1 MTFLWKG
8 AVINSMP
15 KIFRKFH
22 KGLALALSAAMCV
35 SLSSV
40 PAFAAETTE
49 AAASEDGR
57 TTTITTE
64 ITWASPEGEEPVVE
78 GAAVTTETTVLD
90 EEGRVIQESGSE
102 TGHETTATETVAS
115 GTTVEDKEPVTET
128 TEGETITTETPGEFE
143 TVDSSAASSSEA
155 VGPVFKDGG
164 NITVGLTPGSTAT
177 GTAEVDK
184 EALAGQ
190 LARPDEEDSEITDP
204 GTGESI
210 GHKTVTVEDVLD
222 EDGAVV
228 GFTATTTE
236 ETSVTVTLPEGVSSA
251 EPPEMPQPQ
260 EPFTDADGVTT
271 KVDVAPIYDG
281 DGNLTGYQTTTT
293 KTSTTG
299 AAVSETVLPDRPAEG
314 EATDPETGETTAV
327 TVAELRDASGALTGY
342 EVTTTT
348 TDREGNVRT
357 VVETLRGTKDTSTLT
372 EVTDVTVTTVTFTE
386 TMGGAVTTTTRTTT
400 TETKRIAASDRTV
413 TAEMGD
419 VTAGGQDGIL
429 ETNGIKADVAEP
441 DVGKTDQKTDLHH
454 RADKDGAE
462 FDPEGYDFQ
471 WLGKYGLESAI
482 RVDAVKVDGDGTA
495 SPSDRWQ
502 AHQFVLVDKDGNE
515 HYVYCADFAVS
526 PQAGFRYDM
535 ENVEDAGYYDSEA
548 AAHIRAI
555 AQNGYWGTC
564 EGAGSLDA
572 VKQMLVDAYNSGEID
587 KDDYRGLATAWG
599 FDTYLTDGMALAATQ
614 AALWTFGNSG
624 DMMID
629 RDDPFTSYYQAV
641 GGRNWRELDS
651 REWALT
657 KALYDYLVS
666 QTEAPTHKNTLINE
680 NNFATNASLTV
691 GQRDEATG
699 KYEADLTFTLAVMPD
714 TESDD
719 LLVHVVVGGEIVE
732 TRRLAGDDAGTQYGV
747 VPRSGDGSY
756 TLSGLKLAEG
766 VNIDLRLTGTQNIG
780 EGVYLFT
787 SEVST
792 EPVGY
797 DGDGEPVFSSQTFV
811 GVESGR
817 QSVDLS
823 VSLNFTVNEAA
834 AEIVTDTASTTERKV
849 DTTETSR
856 TDTTT
861 TTGGWTETS
870 VTVTTIQKND
880 REWEVTWEK
889 GYTYPDPE
897 PETPEKPEEPE
908 TPDTPEVPGT
918 PPDEPSVE
926 DIPEE
931 DVPKT
936 DIPVEVPDLPVED
949 EPLVEIPD
957 EDVPAADTP
966 VADVPQTGDDSGLWY
981 VLLMAS
987 IAGLAVM
994 GWLEIRNKRK
1004 TTVDRV

>member
-1 MTFLWKG
+1 M
-8 AVINSMP
+8 
-15 KIFRKFH
+15 RKKFC
-22 KGLALALSAAMCV
+22 KKLSLLLAFAMGV

-64 ITWASPEGEEPVVE
+64 ITWDSPEGEEPVVE
-78 GAAVTTETTVLD
+78 GAATTTETTVLD

-314 EATDPETGETTAV
+314 EATDPETGETTTV
-327 TVAELRDASGALTGY
+327 KVAELRDADGALTGY

-535 ENVEDAGYYDSEA
+535 ENVEDAGYY
-548 AAHIRAI
+548 
-555 AQNGYWGTC
+555 C
-564 EGAGSLDA
+564 CCP
-572 VKQMLVDAYNSGEID
+572 
-587 KDDYRGLATAWG
+587 
-599 FDTYLTDGMALAATQ
+599 FFLT
-614 AALWTFGNSG
+614 
-624 DMMID
+624 
-629 RDDPFTSYYQAV
+629 
-641 GGRNWRELDS
+641 
-651 REWALT
+651 
-657 KALYDYLVS
+657 
-666 QTEAPTHKNTLINE
+666 
-680 NNFATNASLTV
+680 
-691 GQRDEATG
+691 
-699 KYEADLTFTLAVMPD
+699 
-714 TESDD
+714 
-719 LLVHVVVGGEIVE
+719 
-732 TRRLAGDDAGTQYGV
+732 
-747 VPRSGDGSY
+747 
-756 TLSGLKLAEG
+756 
-766 VNIDLRLTGTQNIG
+766 
-780 EGVYLFT
+780 
-787 SEVST
+787 
-792 EPVGY
+792 
-797 DGDGEPVFSSQTFV
+797 
-811 GVESGR
+811 
-817 QSVDLS
+817 
-823 VSLNFTVNEAA
+823 
-834 AEIVTDTASTTERKV
+834 
-849 DTTETSR
+849 
-856 TDTTT
+856 
-861 TTGGWTETS
+861 
-870 VTVTTIQKND
+870 
-880 REWEVTWEK
+880 
-889 GYTYPDPE
+889 
-897 PETPEKPEEPE
+897 
-908 TPDTPEVPGT
+908 
-918 PPDEPSVE
+918 
-926 DIPEE
+926 
-931 DVPKT
+931 
-936 DIPVEVPDLPVED
+936 
-949 EPLVEIPD
+949 
-957 EDVPAADTP
+957 
-966 VADVPQTGDDSGLWY
+966 
-981 VLLMAS
+981 
-987 IAGLAVM
+987 
-994 GWLEIRNKRK
+994 
-1004 TTVDRV
+1004 

>member
-1 MTFLWKG
+1 
-8 AVINSMP
+8 MP

-22 KGLALALSAAMCV
+22 KGLALVLAAAMSV

-49 AAASEDGR
+49 TVTSEDGR

-78 GAAVTTETTVLD
+78 GAATTTETTVLD

-102 TGHETTATETVAS
+102 TGHETATAETVTGEAV
-115 GTTVEDKEPVTET
+115 TEDKEPMTET
-128 TEGETITTETPGEFE
+128 AEGETITTEVPGQFE
-143 TVDSSAASSSEA
+143 TVDSTAASSSEA
-155 VGPVFKDGG
+155 IDPVFKDGDSS
-164 NITVGLTPGSTAT
+164 ITVGLTPGSTAT

-204 GTGESI
+204 DTGESV

-236 ETSVTVTLPEGVSSA
+236 ETSVTITLPEGVSGA

-260 EPFTDADGVTT
+260 EPFTDTDGVTT

-327 TVAELRDASGALTGY
+327 TVAELRDADGALTGY

-357 VVETLRGTKDTSTLT
+357 AVETLRGTKDTSTLT

-386 TMGGAVTTTTRTTT
+386 VVGGTLTTTTRTTT
-400 TETKRIAASDRTV
+400 TQTKRIAASGRTV

-419 VTAGGQDGIL
+419 VTAGENDGVL
-429 ETNGIKADVAEP
+429 ETTGVKADVAEP

-454 RADKDGAE
+454 RADKEVVE
-462 FDPEGYDFQ
+462 FDPDGYDFQ

-495 SPSDRWQ
+495 TPSDRWQ

-555 AQNGYWGTC
+555 AQNGYWGTS
-564 EGAGSLDA
+564 EGGGSLDA
-572 VKQMLVDAYNSGEID
+572 VKRMLMDAYNNGEID
-587 KDDYRGLATAWG
+587 RDNYGGLTTAWG

-680 NNFATNASLTV
+680 NNFAANASLTV

-756 TLSGLKLAEG
+756 TLSGLKLADG

-797 DGDGEPVFSSQTFV
+797 DEDGEPVFSSQTFV
-811 GVESGR
+811 GIESGR

>member
-1 MTFLWKG
+1 MTLLWKG

-22 KGLALALSAAMCV
+22 KGLALVLAATMCV

-49 AAASEDGR
+49 AAISEDGR

-64 ITWASPEGEEPVVE
+64 ITWASPEGEKPVVE
-78 GAAVTTETTVLD
+78 GAATTTETTVLD
-90 EEGRVIQESGSE
+90 DEGRVIQESGSE
-102 TGHETTATETVAS
+102 TGHETTTTETVTGGA
-115 GTTVEDKEPVTET
+115 TVEDKEPVTET
-128 TEGETITTETPGEFE
+128 AEGETITTENPGGFE
-143 TVDSSAASSSEA
+143 TVNSSAASSSEA
-155 VGPVFKDGG
+155 VDPIFKDGDSSV
-164 NITVGLTPGSTAT
+164 TVELTPGSTAA

-184 EALAGQ
+184 AALAGQ
-190 LARPDEEDSEITDP
+190 LARPDAEDCEITDP
-204 GTGESI
+204 DTGESI
-210 GHKTVTVEDVLD
+210 GYKTVTVEDVLD
-222 EDGAVV
+222 EDGTVV

-236 ETSVTVTLPEGVSSA
+236 ETSVTTALPEGVSSA

-271 KVDVAPIYDG
+271 KVDVVPVYDG

-299 AAVSETVLPDRPAEG
+299 AAVSKTVLPDRPAEG
-314 EATDPETGETTAV
+314 ETSDLETGETTTV
-327 TVAELRDASGALTGY
+327 KVAELRDVNGALTGY

-357 VVETLRGTKDTSTLT
+357 AVETLRGTKDTSTLT

-386 TMGGAVTTTTRTTT
+386 TTGGTVTTTTRTTT
-400 TETKRIAASDRTV
+400 TETKRIAANDRTV

-419 VTAGGQDGIL
+419 VTAGGQDGVL
-429 ETNGIKADVAEP
+429 ETTGVKADVAEP
-441 DVGKTDQKTDLHH
+441 DVGRTDQKTDLHH
-454 RADKDGAE
+454 RADKDGVG

-555 AQNGYWGTC
+555 AQNGYWGIS

-572 VKQMLVDAYNSGEID
+572 VKRMLVDAYNNGEID
-587 KDDYRGLATAWG
+587 KDDYKGLATAWG

-624 DMMID
+624 DLMID
-629 RDDPFTSYYQAV
+629 KEDPFTSYYQAV

-666 QTEAPTHKNTLINE
+666 QTEAPTHQNTLINE
-680 NNFATNASLTV
+680 NNFATDASLTV
-691 GQRDEATG
+691 GRRDEDTG

-732 TRRLAGDDAGTQYGV
+732 TRRLAGDDSGTRYGV
-747 VPRSGDGSY
+747 IPRSGDGSY
-756 TLSGLKLAEG
+756 TLSGLKLADG

-797 DGDGEPVFSSQTFV
+797 DNGEPVFSSQTFV
-811 GVESGR
+811 GIESGR

-823 VSLNFTVNEAA
+823 VSLNFTVNEASA
-834 AEIVTDTASTTERKV
+834 DIVADTASTTGRKV

-856 TDTTT
+856 TDTTA
-861 TTGGWTETS
+861 TTGGWTETA
-870 VTVTTIQKND
+870 VTVATVQQND
-880 REWEVTWEK
+880 QEWEVTWEK
-889 GYTYPDPE
+889 DYTYPDPE
-897 PETPEKPEEPE
+897 SDTPKEPEKPEPPEQPETPEAPE
-908 TPDTPEVPGT
+908 TSPVE
-918 PPDEPSVE
+918 PPVE

-931 DVPKT
+931 DVPQT
-936 DIPVEVPDLPVED
+936 DIPVEDK
-949 EPLVEIPD
+949 PLVVIPD
-957 EDVPAADTP
+957 EEVPVTDIP

-981 VLLMAS
+981 ALLMVS
-987 IAGLAVM
+987 LAGLTVM
-994 GWLEIRNKRK
+994 GCLELWDRRK
-1004 TTVDRV
+1004 TTAD

>member
-1 MTFLWKG
+1 
-8 AVINSMP
+8 MP

-22 KGLALALSAAMCV
+22 KGLALVLAAAMSV

-40 PAFAAETTE
+40 PALAAETTE
-49 AAASEDGR
+49 TATSEDGR

-64 ITWASPEGEEPVVE
+64 ITWDSPEGEEPVVE
-78 GAAVTTETTVLD
+78 GAATTTETTVLD

-102 TGHETTATETVAS
+102 TGHETTTAETVTGEAVT
-115 GTTVEDKEPVTET
+115 GEAVTEDKEPVTET
-128 TEGETITTETPGEFE
+128 AEGETITTEVPGQFE
-143 TVDSSAASSSEA
+143 TVDSTAASSSEA
-155 VGPVFKDGG
+155 IDPVFKDGDSS
-164 NITVGLTPGSTAT
+164 ITVGLTPGSTAT

-184 EALAGQ
+184 EVLAGQ

-204 GTGESI
+204 DTGESV
-210 GHKTVTVEDVLD
+210 GHKTVTVEDVLE

-236 ETSVTVTLPEGVSSA
+236 ETSVTTILPEGVSGA

-260 EPFTDADGVTT
+260 EPFTDTDGVTT

-293 KTSTTG
+293 KTSITG

-314 EATDPETGETTAV
+314 ETTDPETGETTAV

-357 VVETLRGTKDTSTLT
+357 AVETLRGTKDTSTLT

-386 TMGGAVTTTTRTTT
+386 TTGGTVTTTTRTTT

-419 VTAGGQDGIL
+419 VTAGENDGVL
-429 ETNGIKADVAEP
+429 ETTGVKADVAEP

-454 RADKDGAE
+454 RADKEAVE
-462 FDPEGYDFQ
+462 FDPDGYDFQ

-482 RVDAVKVDGDGTA
+482 RVDAVKVNEDGTT

-555 AQNGYWGTC
+555 AQNGYWGTS

-572 VKQMLVDAYNSGEID
+572 VKRMLVDAYNNGEID
-587 KDDYRGLATAWG
+587 RNNYGGLATAWG

-629 RDDPFTSYYQAV
+629 REDPFTSYYQAV

-680 NNFATNASLTV
+680 NNFAANVSLTV

-756 TLSGLKLAEG
+756 TLSGLKLADG

-797 DGDGEPVFSSQTFV
+797 DEDGEPVFSSQTFV
-811 GVESGR
+811 GIESGR

-856 TDTTT
+856 TDTATT
-861 TTGGWTETS
+861 TKGWTETA

-908 TPDTPEVPGT
+908 TPDIPNVPGT
-918 PPDEPSVE
+918 PPDEPPVE
-926 DIPEE
+926 DIPVE
-931 DVPKT
+931 DVPRT
-936 DIPVEVPDLPVED
+936 DIPVEVPDVPVED

-957 EDVPAADTP
+957 EDVP

-987 IAGLAVM
+987 LAGLAVM
-994 GWLEIRNKRK
+994 GWLEIRDKRK
-1004 TTVDRV
+1004 TTVD

>member
-22 KGLALALSAAMCV
+22 KGLALVLAAAMSV

-40 PAFAAETTE
+40 PALAAETTE
-49 AAASEDGR
+49 TATSEDGR

-64 ITWASPEGEEPVVE
+64 ITWDSPEGEEPVVE
-78 GAAVTTETTVLD
+78 GAATTTETTVLD

-102 TGHETTATETVAS
+102 TGHETTTAETVTGEAV
-115 GTTVEDKEPVTET
+115 TEDKEPVTET
-128 TEGETITTETPGEFE
+128 AEGETITTEVPGQFE
-143 TVDSSAASSSEA
+143 TVDSTAASSSEA
-155 VGPVFKDGG
+155 IDPVFKDGDSS
-164 NITVGLTPGSTAT
+164 ITVGLTPGSTAT

-184 EALAGQ
+184 EVLAGQ

-204 GTGESI
+204 DTGESV
-210 GHKTVTVEDVLD
+210 GHKTVTVEDVLE

-236 ETSVTVTLPEGVSSA
+236 ETSVTTILPEGVSGA

-260 EPFTDADGVTT
+260 EPFTDTDGVTT

-293 KTSTTG
+293 KTSITG

-314 EATDPETGETTAV
+314 ETTDPETGETTAV

-357 VVETLRGTKDTSTLT
+357 AVETLRGTKDTSTLT

-386 TMGGAVTTTTRTTT
+386 TTGGTVTTTTRTTT

-419 VTAGGQDGIL
+419 VTAGENDGVL
-429 ETNGIKADVAEP
+429 ETTGVKADVAEP

-454 RADKDGAE
+454 RADKEAVE
-462 FDPEGYDFQ
+462 FDPDGYDFQ

-482 RVDAVKVDGDGTA
+482 RVDAVKVNEDGTT

-555 AQNGYWGTC
+555 AQNGYWGTS

-572 VKQMLVDAYNSGEID
+572 VKRMLVDAYNNGEID
-587 KDDYRGLATAWG
+587 RNNYGGLATAWG

-629 RDDPFTSYYQAV
+629 REDPFTSYYQAV

-680 NNFATNASLTV
+680 NNFAANVSLTV

-756 TLSGLKLAEG
+756 TLSGLKLADG

-797 DGDGEPVFSSQTFV
+797 DEDGEPVFSSQTFV
-811 GVESGR
+811 GIESGR

-856 TDTTT
+856 TDTATT
-861 TTGGWTETS
+861 TKGWTETA

-908 TPDTPEVPGT
+908 TPDIPNVPGT
-918 PPDEPSVE
+918 PPDEPPVE
-926 DIPEE
+926 DIPVE
-931 DVPKT
+931 DVPRT
-936 DIPVEVPDLPVED
+936 DIPVEVPDVPVED

-957 EDVPAADTP
+957 EDVP

-987 IAGLAVM
+987 LAGLAVM
-994 GWLEIRNKRK
+994 GWLEIRDKRK
-1004 TTVDRV
+1004 TTVD

>member
-1 MTFLWKG
+1 MTLLWKG

-22 KGLALALSAAMCV
+22 KGLALVLAATMCV

-49 AAASEDGR
+49 AATSEDGR
-57 TTTITTE
+57 TTTITSE

-78 GAAVTTETTVLD
+78 GAAVKTETTVLD
-90 EEGRVIQESGSE
+90 DEGRVIQESGSE
-102 TGHETTATETVAS
+102 TGHETTTTETVT
-115 GTTVEDKEPVTET
+115 GGVTVEDKEPVTET
-128 TEGETITTETPGEFE
+128 AEGETTTTEAPGEFE
-143 TVDSSAASSSEA
+143 TVDSSAASSREA
-155 VGPVFKDGG
+155 VDPVFKDGG
-164 NITVGLTPGSTAT
+164 NITVELTPGSTAT

-236 ETSVTVTLPEGVSSA
+236 ETSVTTALPEGVSSA

-271 KVDVAPIYDG
+271 KVDVLPVYDG

-314 EATDPETGETTAV
+314 ETTDLETGETTTV
-327 TVAELRDASGALTGY
+327 KVAELRDVNGVLTGY

-357 VVETLRGTKDTSTLT
+357 AVETLRGTKDTSTLT

-386 TMGGAVTTTTRTTT
+386 TTGGTVTTTTRTTT
-400 TETKRIAASDRTV
+400 TETKRIAANDRTV
-413 TAEMGD
+413 TAEMGE
-419 VTAGGQDGIL
+419 VTAGENAGVL
-429 ETNGIKADVAEP
+429 ETTGIKADAAEP

-454 RADKDGAE
+454 RVDKDGVE

-482 RVDAVKVDGDGTA
+482 RVDAVKVDGDGEV

-555 AQNGYWGTC
+555 AQNGYWGTS

-572 VKQMLVDAYNSGEID
+572 VKRMLVDAYNNGEID
-587 KDDYRGLATAWG
+587 KDDYKGLATAWG

-624 DMMID
+624 DLMID
-629 RDDPFTSYYQAV
+629 KEDPFTSYYQAV

-666 QTEAPTHKNTLINE
+666 QTEAPTHQNTLINE
-680 NNFATNASLTV
+680 NNFATDASLTV
-691 GQRDEATG
+691 GQRDGDTG

-714 TESDD
+714 AGSDD
-719 LLVHVVVGGEIVE
+719 LLVHVVVGGEVVE
-732 TRRLAGDDAGTQYGV
+732 TRRLAGDDSGTQYGV
-747 VPRSGDGSY
+747 IPRSGDGSY

-797 DGDGEPVFSSQTFV
+797 DNGEPVFSSQTFV
-811 GVESGR
+811 GIESGR

-834 AEIVTDTASTTERKV
+834 AEVVTDTTSTTERKV
-849 DTTETSR
+849 DATETSR

-861 TTGGWTETS
+861 ATGGWTETA
-870 VTVTTIQKND
+870 VTVTTVQKND
-880 REWEVTWEK
+880 QEWEVTWEK
-889 GYTYPDPE
+889 DYTYPD
-897 PETPEKPEEPE
+897 PEEPE
-908 TPDTPEVPGT
+908 TPDTPEQPEEPETPETPEDPEVPDT
-918 PPDEPSVE
+918 PPAEPPVE

-931 DVPKT
+931 DVPQT
-936 DIPVEVPDLPVED
+936 DIPVED
-949 EPLVEIPD
+949 EPLVVIPD
-957 EDVPAADTP
+957 EEVP

-981 VLLMAS
+981 LLLMVS
-987 IAGLAVM
+987 LAGLAVM
-994 GWLEIRNKRK
+994 GWLEIKDRKK
-1004 TTVDRV
+1004 TTVD

>member
-1 MTFLWKG
+1 
-8 AVINSMP
+8 MP

-22 KGLALALSAAMCV
+22 KGLALALAAAMCM

-64 ITWASPEGEEPVVE
+64 ITWASPEGDEPVVE

-102 TGHETTATETVAS
+102 TGHETTTSGTVTGETV
-115 GTTVEDKEPVTET
+115 TEEKEPVTET
-128 TEGETITTETPGEFE
+128 AEGETITTVAPGEFE
-143 TVDSSAASSSEA
+143 TVDSTAASSSEA
-155 VGPVFKDGG
+155 IDPIFKDGSSV
-164 NITVGLTPGSTAT
+164 TVGLTPGSTAT
-177 GTAEVDK
+177 GTEEVDK

-204 GTGESI
+204 DTGESV

-236 ETSVTVTLPEGVSSA
+236 ETSVTTTLPEGVSSA

-260 EPFTDADGVTT
+260 EPFTDTDGVTT
-271 KVDVAPIYDG
+271 KVDVTPVYD
-281 DGNLTGYQTTTT
+281 DAGNLTGYQTTTT

-314 EATDPETGETTAV
+314 EATDPETGEATAV
-327 TVAELRDASGALTGY
+327 TVVELRDASGALTGY

-348 TDREGNVRT
+348 TDKEGNVRT
-357 VVETLRGTKDTSTLT
+357 DVETLRGTKDTSTLT

-386 TMGGAVTTTTRTTT
+386 FTGGTVTTTTRTTT
-400 TETKRIAASDRTV
+400 TETKRIAASGRTV
-413 TAEMGD
+413 TAEMGE
-419 VTAGGQDGIL
+419 VTAGEDDGVL
-429 ETNGIKADVAEP
+429 ETTGVKADVAEP
-441 DVGKTDQKTDLHH
+441 DVGKTDQKTDIHH
-454 RADKDGAE
+454 RADKEVVE

-555 AQNGYWGTC
+555 AQNGYWGTS

-572 VKQMLVDAYNSGEID
+572 VKRMLVDAYNNGEID
-587 KDDYRGLATAWG
+587 RNNYGGLATAWG

-629 RDDPFTSYYQAV
+629 REDPFTSYYQAV
-641 GGRNWRELDS
+641 GGKNWRELDS

-680 NNFATNASLTV
+680 NNFAADASLTV

-732 TRRLAGDDAGTQYGV
+732 TRRLAGDDSGTQYGV
-747 VPRSGDGSY
+747 IPRSGDGSY
-756 TLSGLKLAEG
+756 TLSGLKLADG

-797 DGDGEPVFSSQTFV
+797 DNGEPVFSSQTFV
-811 GVESGR
+811 GIESGR

-834 AEIVTDTASTTERKV
+834 AGIVTDEASATERKV
-849 DTTETSR
+849 DSTKTSR

-861 TTGGWTETS
+861 TTGGWTETA
-870 VTVTTIQKND
+870 VTVTTIQQND

-889 GYTYPDPE
+889 EYTYPDPE
-897 PETPEKPEEPE
+897 PETPKKPEEPE
-908 TPDTPEVPGT
+908 TPDTPDVPDT
-918 PPDEPSVE
+918 PPDEPPAE

-931 DVPKT
+931 DTPKT
-936 DIPVEVPDLPVED
+936 DIPVEVPDVPVED

-957 EDVPAADTP
+957 EDVPAADIP

-987 IAGLAVM
+987 LAGLAVM
-994 GWLEIRNKRK
+994 GWLEIRDRRK
-1004 TTVDRV
+1004 TTVD

>member
-1 MTFLWKG
+1 
-8 AVINSMP
+8 
-15 KIFRKFH
+15 
-22 KGLALALSAAMCV
+22 
-35 SLSSV
+35 
-40 PAFAAETTE
+40 
-49 AAASEDGR
+49 
-57 TTTITTE
+57 
-64 ITWASPEGEEPVVE
+64 
-78 GAAVTTETTVLD
+78 
-90 EEGRVIQESGSE
+90 
-102 TGHETTATETVAS
+102 
-115 GTTVEDKEPVTET
+115 
-128 TEGETITTETPGEFE
+128 
-143 TVDSSAASSSEA
+143 
-155 VGPVFKDGG
+155 
-164 NITVGLTPGSTAT
+164 
-177 GTAEVDK
+177 
-184 EALAGQ
+184 
-190 LARPDEEDSEITDP
+190 
-204 GTGESI
+204 
-210 GHKTVTVEDVLD
+210 
-222 EDGAVV
+222 
-228 GFTATTTE
+228 
-236 ETSVTVTLPEGVSSA
+236 
-251 EPPEMPQPQ
+251 MPQPQ
-260 EPFTDADGVTT
+260 EPFTDTDGVTT

-327 TVAELRDASGALTGY
+327 TVAELRDADGALTGY

-357 VVETLRGTKDTSTLT
+357 AVETLRGTKDTSTLT

-386 TMGGAVTTTTRTTT
+386 VVGGTLTTTTRTTT
-400 TETKRIAASDRTV
+400 TQTKRIAASGRTV

-419 VTAGGQDGIL
+419 VTAGENDGVL
-429 ETNGIKADVAEP
+429 ETTGVKADVAEP

-454 RADKDGAE
+454 RADKEVVE
-462 FDPEGYDFQ
+462 FDPDGYDFQ

-495 SPSDRWQ
+495 TPSDRWQ

-555 AQNGYWGTC
+555 AQNGYWGTS

-572 VKQMLVDAYNSGEID
+572 VKRMLMDAYNNGEID
-587 KDDYRGLATAWG
+587 RDNYGGLTTAWG

-756 TLSGLKLAEG
+756 TLSGLKLADG

-797 DGDGEPVFSSQTFV
+797 DEDGEPVFSSQTFV
-811 GVESGR
+811 GIESGR

>member
-1 MTFLWKG
+1 M
-8 AVINSMP
+8 S
-15 KIFRKFH
+15 
-22 KGLALALSAAMCV
+22 V

-49 AAASEDGR
+49 TVTSEDGR

-78 GAAVTTETTVLD
+78 GAATTTETTVLD

-102 TGHETTATETVAS
+102 TGHETATAETVTGEAV
-115 GTTVEDKEPVTET
+115 TEDKEPMTET
-128 TEGETITTETPGEFE
+128 AEGETITTEVPGQFE
-143 TVDSSAASSSEA
+143 TVDSTAASSSEA
-155 VGPVFKDGG
+155 IDPVFKDGDSS
-164 NITVGLTPGSTAT
+164 ITVGLTPGSTAT

-204 GTGESI
+204 DTGESV

-236 ETSVTVTLPEGVSSA
+236 ETSVTITLPEGVSGA

-260 EPFTDADGVTT
+260 EPFTDTDGVTT

-327 TVAELRDASGALTGY
+327 TVAELRDADGALTGY

-357 VVETLRGTKDTSTLT
+357 AVETLRGTKDTSTLT

-386 TMGGAVTTTTRTTT
+386 TTGGTVTTTTRTTT
-400 TETKRIAASDRTV
+400 TQTKRIAASGRTV

-419 VTAGGQDGIL
+419 VTAGENDGVL
-429 ETNGIKADVAEP
+429 ETTGVKADVAEP

-454 RADKDGAE
+454 RADKEVVE
-462 FDPEGYDFQ
+462 FDPDGYDFQ

-482 RVDAVKVDGDGTA
+482 RVDAVKVEGDGTT

-555 AQNGYWGTC
+555 AQNGYWGTS

-572 VKQMLVDAYNSGEID
+572 VKRMLVDAYNNGEID
-587 KDDYRGLATAWG
+587 RDNYGGLATAWG

-641 GGRNWRELDS
+641 GGKNWRELDD

-666 QTEAPTHKNTLINE
+666 QTEVPTHQNTLINE
-680 NNFATNASLTV
+680 NNFATDASLTV
-691 GQRDEATG
+691 GQWDGDTG

-714 TESDD
+714 AESDD
-719 LLVHVVVGGEIVE
+719 LLVHVVVGGEVVE
-732 TRRLAGDDAGTQYGV
+732 TRRLAGDDSGTQYGV
-747 VPRSGDGSY
+747 IPRSGDGSY

-834 AEIVTDTASTTERKV
+834 AEVVTDTASTAERKV
-849 DTTETSR
+849 DTVETSR

-861 TTGGWTETS
+861 TTGGWTETA
-870 VTVTTIQKND
+870 VTVTTVQKND

-889 GYTYPDPE
+889 DYTYPDPE
-897 PETPEKPEEPE
+897 PDTPEQPEEPE
-908 TPDTPEVPGT
+908 TPETLEDPEVPDT
-918 PPDEPSVE
+918 PPAEPPVE

-931 DVPKT
+931 DVPQT
-936 DIPVEVPDLPVED
+936 DIPVED

-957 EDVPAADTP
+957 EEVPAADIP

-987 IAGLAVM
+987 FAGLAVM
-994 GWLEIRNKRK
+994 GCLEIRDRKK
-1004 TTVDRV
+1004 TTVD

>member
-1 MTFLWKG
+1 
-8 AVINSMP
+8 MP

-49 AAASEDGR
+49 AVTSEDGR

-102 TGHETTATETVAS
+102 TGHETTATKTVAS

-155 VGPVFKDGG
+155 VDPVFKDGG

-271 KVDVAPIYDG
+271 KVDVAPVYDG

-299 AAVSETVLPDRPAEG
+299 TAVSGTVLPDKPAEG
-314 EATDPETGETTAV
+314 ETTDPETGETTAV
-327 TVAELRDASGALTGY
+327 TVAELRDADGALTGY

-348 TDREGNVRT
+348 TDRDGNVRT
-357 VVETLRGTKDTSTLT
+357 AVETLRGTKDTSTLT

-462 FDPEGYDFQ
+462 FDLEGYDFQ

-555 AQNGYWGTC
+555 AQNGYWGTS

-572 VKQMLVDAYNSGEID
+572 VKRMLVDAYNNGEID
-587 KDDYRGLATAWG
+587 RNNYGGLATAWG

-641 GGRNWRELDS
+641 GGKNWRELDD

-680 NNFATNASLTV
+680 NNFAANASLTV
-691 GQRDEATG
+691 SQRDEATG

-732 TRRLAGDDAGTQYGV
+732 TRRLAGDDTGTQYGV

-756 TLSGLKLAEG
+756 TLSRLKLADG

-797 DGDGEPVFSSQTFV
+797 DEDGEPVFSSQTFV
-811 GVESGR
+811 GIESGR

-834 AEIVTDTASTTERKV
+834 AEIVTDTASTTGQKV

-861 TTGGWTETS
+861 TTGGWTETA
-870 VTVTTIQKND
+870 VTVTTIQQND

-889 GYTYPDPE
+889 DYTYPDPE

-908 TPDTPEVPGT
+908 APDIPDVPGT
-918 PPDEPSVE
+918 PPVEPPVE
-926 DIPEE
+926 DIPVE

-936 DIPVEVPDLPVED
+936 DIPVED

-957 EDVPAADTP
+957 EEVPVADIP

-981 VLLMAS
+981 LLLMAS
-987 IAGLAVM
+987 LAGLAVM
-994 GWLEIRNKRK
+994 GWLEIRDRKK
-1004 TTVDRV
+1004 TTAD

>member
-1 MTFLWKG
+1 M
-8 AVINSMP
+8 
-15 KIFRKFH
+15 RKKFC
-22 KGLALALSAAMCV
+22 KKLSLLLAFAMGV

-64 ITWASPEGEEPVVE
+64 ITWASPEGKEPVVE

-128 TEGETITTETPGEFE
+128 TEGETITTEPPGEFE

-314 EATDPETGETTAV
+314 EATDPETGETTTV
-327 TVAELRDASGALTGY
+327 KVAELRDADGALTGY

-555 AQNGYWGTC
+555 ARNGYWGTS

-572 VKQMLVDAYNSGEID
+572 VKRMLVDAYNSGEID

-629 RDDPFTSYYQAV
+629 REDPFTSYYQAV
-641 GGRNWRELDS
+641 GGKNWRELDD

-657 KALYDYLVS
+657 KALYDYLIS
-666 QTEAPTHKNTLINE
+666 QTVIYH
-680 NNFATNASLTV
+680 
-691 GQRDEATG
+691 
-699 KYEADLTFTLAVMPD
+699 
-714 TESDD
+714 
-719 LLVHVVVGGEIVE
+719 
-732 TRRLAGDDAGTQYGV
+732 
-747 VPRSGDGSY
+747 
-756 TLSGLKLAEG
+756 
-766 VNIDLRLTGTQNIG
+766 
-780 EGVYLFT
+780 
-787 SEVST
+787 
-792 EPVGY
+792 
-797 DGDGEPVFSSQTFV
+797 
-811 GVESGR
+811 
-817 QSVDLS
+817 
-823 VSLNFTVNEAA
+823 
-834 AEIVTDTASTTERKV
+834 
-849 DTTETSR
+849 
-856 TDTTT
+856 
-861 TTGGWTETS
+861 
-870 VTVTTIQKND
+870 
-880 REWEVTWEK
+880 
-889 GYTYPDPE
+889 
-897 PETPEKPEEPE
+897 
-908 TPDTPEVPGT
+908 
-918 PPDEPSVE
+918 
-926 DIPEE
+926 
-931 DVPKT
+931 
-936 DIPVEVPDLPVED
+936 
-949 EPLVEIPD
+949 
-957 EDVPAADTP
+957 
-966 VADVPQTGDDSGLWY
+966 
-981 VLLMAS
+981 
-987 IAGLAVM
+987 
-994 GWLEIRNKRK
+994 
-1004 TTVDRV
+1004 

>member
-1 MTFLWKG
+1 M
-8 AVINSMP
+8 
-15 KIFRKFH
+15 RKKFC
-22 KGLALALSAAMCV
+22 KKLSLLLAFAMGV

-64 ITWASPEGEEPVVE
+64 ITWASPEGKEPVVE

-115 GTTVEDKEPVTET
+115 GTTVKDKEPVTET

-314 EATDPETGETTAV
+314 EATDPETGETTTV
-327 TVAELRDASGALTGY
+327 KVAELRDADGALTGY

-386 TMGGAVTTTTRTTT
+386 ATGGTVTTTTRTTT
-400 TETKRIAASDRTV
+400 TETKRIAANDRTV

-555 AQNGYWGTC
+555 ARNGYWGTS

-572 VKQMLVDAYNSGEID
+572 VKRMLVDAYNSGEID

-629 RDDPFTSYYQAV
+629 KEDLFTIYYQAV

-657 KALYDYLVS
+657 KALYDYLIS
-666 QTEAPTHKNTLINE
+666 QTEAPTHQNTLINE
-680 NNFATNASLTV
+680 NNFATDASLTV
-691 GQRDEATG
+691 GQRDGDTG

-714 TESDD
+714 AESDD
-719 LLVHVVVGGEIVE
+719 LLVHVVVGGEVVE
-732 TRRLAGDDAGTQYGV
+732 TRRLAGDDSGTQYGV
-747 VPRSGDGSY
+747 IPRSGDGSY

-834 AEIVTDTASTTERKV
+834 AGVVTNTASTAERKV
-849 DTTETSR
+849 DTVETSR

-861 TTGGWTETS
+861 TTGGWTETD
-870 VTVTTIQKND
+870 VTVTTVQKND

-889 GYTYPDPE
+889 DYTYPDPE
-897 PETPEKPEEPE
+897 PDTPEQPEEPE
-908 TPDTPEVPGT
+908 TPETPEDPEVPDI
-918 PPDEPSVE
+918 PPAEPPVE

-931 DVPKT
+931 DVPQT
-936 DIPVEVPDLPVED
+936 DIPVED

-957 EDVPAADTP
+957 EEVPAADIP
-966 VADVPQTGDDSGLWY
+966 VADVPQTGDNSGLWY

-987 IAGLAVM
+987 LAGLAVM
-994 GWLEIRNKRK
+994 GCLEIRDRKK
-1004 TTVDRV
+1004 TTVD

>member
-22 KGLALALSAAMCV
+22 KGLALVLAAAMSV

-49 AAASEDGR
+49 TVTSEDGR

-78 GAAVTTETTVLD
+78 GAAVMTETTVLD

-102 TGHETTATETVAS
+102 TGHETATAETVTGEAV
-115 GTTVEDKEPVTET
+115 TEDKEPVTET
-128 TEGETITTETPGEFE
+128 AEGETITTEVPGQFE
-143 TVDSSAASSSEA
+143 TVDSTAASSSEA
-155 VGPVFKDGG
+155 IDPVFKDGDSS
-164 NITVGLTPGSTAT
+164 ITVGLTPGSTVT

-236 ETSVTVTLPEGVSSA
+236 ETSVTTALPEGVSSA
-251 EPPEMPQPQ
+251 EPPEMPRPQ

-281 DGNLTGYQTTTT
+281 DGNLTGYQATTT

-327 TVAELRDASGALTGY
+327 TVAELRDASGTLTGY

-357 VVETLRGTKDTSTLT
+357 AVETLRGTKDTSTLT

-386 TMGGAVTTTTRTTT
+386 TTGGTVTTTTRTTT

-413 TAEMGD
+413 TAEMGE
-419 VTAGGQDGIL
+419 VTAGENDGVL
-429 ETNGIKADVAEP
+429 ETTGVKADVAEP

-454 RADKDGAE
+454 RADKDSIE

-482 RVDAVKVDGDGTA
+482 RVDAVKVNEDGTT

-555 AQNGYWGTC
+555 AQNGYWGTS

-572 VKQMLVDAYNSGEID
+572 VKRMLVDAYNNGEID
-587 KDDYRGLATAWG
+587 RDNYGGLATAWG

-614 AALWTFGNSG
+614 AALWTFGSSG

-680 NNFATNASLTV
+680 NNFAANASLTV

-732 TRRLAGDDAGTQYGV
+732 TRRLAGDDTGTQYGV

-756 TLSGLKLAEG
+756 TLSGLKLADG

-797 DGDGEPVFSSQTFV
+797 DEDGEPVFSSQTFV
-811 GVESGR
+811 GIESGR

-834 AEIVTDTASTTERKV
+834 AEIVTDNASTTERKA

-856 TDTTT
+856 TDTAT
-861 TTGGWTETS
+861 TTGGRTETA

-889 GYTYPDPE
+889 EYTYPDPE

-918 PPDEPSVE
+918 PPDEPPVE

-931 DVPKT
+931 DTPRT
-936 DIPVEVPDLPVED
+936 DIPVEVPDVPVED

-957 EDVPAADTP
+957 EDVPVADIP

-987 IAGLAVM
+987 LAGLAVM

-1004 TTVDRV
+1004 TTVD

>member
-1 MTFLWKG
+1 MRK
-8 AVINSMP
+8 
-15 KIFRKFH
+15 KICKPLSLL
-22 KGLALALSAAMCV
+22 LALAMCM
-35 SLSSV
+35 SLFSV
-40 PAFAAETTE
+40 PAFAAEATETTV
-49 AAASEDGR
+49 SEDGR

-64 ITWASPEGEEPVVE
+64 ITWTSPEGEEPVVE
-78 GAAVTTETTVLD
+78 GAAVTTETTVRD
-90 EEGRVIQESGSE
+90 DEGRVIQESGTE
-102 TGHETTATETVAS
+102 TGHETTTTEAVTGETV
-115 GTTVEDKEPVTET
+115 TEEKEPVTET
-128 TEGETITTETPGEFE
+128 AEGETTTTETTGEFE
-143 TVDSSAASSSEA
+143 KVDSSESSGTET
-155 VGPVFKDGG
+155 VDPVFKDGDSS
-164 NITVGLTPGSTAT
+164 ITVELTPGSTAT
-177 GTAEVDK
+177 GTATVDK

-190 LARPDEEDSEITDP
+190 LARPDAEDCEITDP
-204 GTGESI
+204 DTGESI

-222 EDGAVV
+222 EAGAVV

-236 ETSVTVTLPEGVSSA
+236 ETSVTTTLPDSVSST

-271 KVDVAPIYDG
+271 KVDVLPVYD
-281 DGNLTGYQTTTT
+281 DAGNLTGYQTTTT
-293 KTSTTG
+293 KTQTTH
-299 AAVSETVLPDRPAEG
+299 AAVSETVLPERPAEG
-314 EATDPETGETTAV
+314 ETTNEATGETT
-327 TVAELRDASGALTGY
+327 TVKVMELRDADGALTGY

-348 TDREGNVRT
+348 TDSEGNVRT
-357 VVETLRGTKDTSTLT
+357 AVETLCGKKDTSTLT
-372 EVTDVTVTTVTFTE
+372 ETTDVTVTTVTFTKV
-386 TMGGAVTTTTRTTT
+386 TGGTVTTTTRTTT

-413 TAEMGD
+413 TAGMGN
-419 VTAGGQDGIL
+419 VTAGKGDGIL
-429 ETNGIKADVAEP
+429 ETTGVKADVAEP
-441 DVGKTDQKTDLHH
+441 DVGKTDQKTDLYH
-454 RADKDGAE
+454 RADKDGVE
-462 FDPEGYDFQ
+462 FDPDGYDFQ

-482 RVDAVKVDGDGTA
+482 RVDAVKVNEDGTT
-495 SPSDRWQ
+495 SSSDRWQ

-555 AQNGYWGTC
+555 AQNGYWGTS

-572 VKQMLVDAYNSGEID
+572 VKQMLVDAYNNGEID
-587 KDDYRGLATAWG
+587 RDNYGGLATAWG

-624 DMMID
+624 NMMID
-629 RDDPFTSYYQAV
+629 REDPFTSYYQAV

-657 KALYDYLVS
+657 KALYDYLIA
-666 QTEAPTHKNTLINE
+666 QTEAPTDKNTLINE
-680 NNFATNASLTV
+680 NNFAANASLTV
-691 GQRDEATG
+691 GQRDEDSG

-714 TESDD
+714 MESDD
-719 LLVHVVVGGEIVE
+719 LLVHVVVNGEVVE
-732 TRRLAGDDAGTQYGV
+732 TRRLAGDDSGTQYGV
-747 VPRSGDGSY
+747 IPRSEDGSY
-756 TLSGLKLAEG
+756 TLSGLKLADG

-797 DGDGEPVFSSQTFV
+797 ENGEPVFSSQTFV
-811 GVESGR
+811 GMESGR

-834 AEIVTDTASTTERKV
+834 AEIVTENASVTERKV
-849 DTTETSR
+849 DTTETAR

-861 TTGGWTETS
+861 TTGGWTETA
-870 VTVTTIQKND
+870 VTVTTVQQND

-889 GYTYPDPE
+889 NYTYPD

-908 TPDTPEVPGT
+908 TPDTPDVPDT
-918 PPDEPSVE
+918 PPVE

-936 DIPVEVPDLPVED
+936 DIPVED

-957 EDVPAADTP
+957 EEVPATDIP
-966 VADVPQTGDDSGLWY
+966 VADVPQTGDDSGMWY
-981 VLLMAS
+981 ILLMAS
-987 IAGLAVM
+987 LAGLAVM
-994 GWLEIRNKRK
+994 GCLEIRDKRK
-1004 TTVDRV
+1004 TTVD

>member
-22 KGLALALSAAMCV
+22 KGLALVLAAAMSV

-40 PAFAAETTE
+40 PALAAETTE
-49 AAASEDGR
+49 TATSEDGR

-64 ITWASPEGEEPVVE
+64 ITWDSPEGEEPVVE
-78 GAAVTTETTVLD
+78 GAATTTETTVLD

-102 TGHETTATETVAS
+102 TGHETTTAETVTGEAVT
-115 GTTVEDKEPVTET
+115 GEAVTEDKEPVTET
-128 TEGETITTETPGEFE
+128 AEGETITTEVPGQFE
-143 TVDSSAASSSEA
+143 TVDSTAASSSEA
-155 VGPVFKDGG
+155 IDPVFKDGDSS
-164 NITVGLTPGSTAT
+164 ITVGLTPGSTAT

-184 EALAGQ
+184 EVLAGQ

-204 GTGESI
+204 DTGESV
-210 GHKTVTVEDVLD
+210 GHKTVTVEDVLE

-236 ETSVTVTLPEGVSSA
+236 ETSVTTILPEGVSGA

-260 EPFTDADGVTT
+260 EPFTDTDGVTT

-293 KTSTTG
+293 KTSITG

-314 EATDPETGETTAV
+314 ETTDPETGETTAV

-357 VVETLRGTKDTSTLT
+357 AVETLRGTKDTSTLT

-386 TMGGAVTTTTRTTT
+386 TTGGTVTTTTRTTT

-419 VTAGGQDGIL
+419 VTAGENDGVL
-429 ETNGIKADVAEP
+429 ETTGVKADVAEP

-454 RADKDGAE
+454 RADKEAVE
-462 FDPEGYDFQ
+462 FDPDGYDFQ

-482 RVDAVKVDGDGTA
+482 RVDAVKVNEDGTT

-555 AQNGYWGTC
+555 AQNGYWGTS

-572 VKQMLVDAYNSGEID
+572 VKRMLVDAYNNGEID
-587 KDDYRGLATAWG
+587 RNNYGGLATAWG

-629 RDDPFTSYYQAV
+629 REDPFTSYYQAV

-680 NNFATNASLTV
+680 NNFAANVSLTV

-756 TLSGLKLAEG
+756 TLSGLKLADG

-797 DGDGEPVFSSQTFV
+797 DEDGEPVFSSQTFV
-811 GVESGR
+811 GIESGR

-856 TDTTT
+856 TDTATT
-861 TTGGWTETS
+861 TKGWTETA

-908 TPDTPEVPGT
+908 TPDIPNVPGT
-918 PPDEPSVE
+918 PPDEPPVE
-926 DIPEE
+926 DIPVE
-931 DVPKT
+931 DVPRT
-936 DIPVEVPDLPVED
+936 DIPVEVPDVPVED

-957 EDVPAADTP
+957 EDVP

-987 IAGLAVM
+987 LAGLAVM
-994 GWLEIRNKRK
+994 GWLEIRDKRK
-1004 TTVDRV
+1004 TTVD

>member
-1 MTFLWKG
+1 
-8 AVINSMP
+8 MP

-22 KGLALALSAAMCV
+22 KGLALVLAAAMSV

-49 AAASEDGR
+49 TVTSEDGR

-78 GAAVTTETTVLD
+78 GAATTTETTVLD
-90 EEGRVIQESGSE
+90 EEGRVIQESGRE
-102 TGHETTATETVAS
+102 TGHETTTAETVTGEAV
-115 GTTVEDKEPVTET
+115 TEDKEPVTET
-128 TEGETITTETPGEFE
+128 VEGETITTEVPGQFE
-143 TVDSSAASSSEA
+143 TVDSTAASSSEA
-155 VGPVFKDGG
+155 IDPVFKDGDSS
-164 NITVGLTPGSTAT
+164 ITVGLTPGSTAT

-190 LARPDEEDSEITDP
+190 LARPDEEDSGITDP
-204 GTGESI
+204 DTGKSV

-228 GFTATTTE
+228 GFTATTTV
-236 ETSVTVTLPEGVSSA
+236 ETSVTTVLPEGVSSA

-260 EPFTDADGVTT
+260 EPFTDMDGVTT

-327 TVAELRDASGALTGY
+327 TVAELRDADGTLTGY
-342 EVTTTT
+342 EVTTT

-357 VVETLRGTKDTSTLT
+357 AVETLRGTKATSTLT

-386 TMGGAVTTTTRTTT
+386 TTGGTVTTTTRTTT

-419 VTAGGQDGIL
+419 VTAGENDGVL
-429 ETNGIKADVAEP
+429 ETTGVKADVAEP

-454 RADKDGAE
+454 RADKEAVE
-462 FDPEGYDFQ
+462 FDPDGYDFQ

-495 SPSDRWQ
+495 TPSDRWQ

-555 AQNGYWGTC
+555 AQNGYWGTS

-572 VKQMLVDAYNSGEID
+572 VKRMLVDAYNNGEID
-587 KDDYRGLATAWG
+587 RDNYCGLATAWG

-657 KALYDYLVS
+657 KALYNYLVS

-680 NNFATNASLTV
+680 NNFAANASLTV

-732 TRRLAGDDAGTQYGV
+732 TRRLAGDDTGTQYGV

-756 TLSGLKLAEG
+756 TLSGLKLADG

-797 DGDGEPVFSSQTFV
+797 DEDGEPVFSSQTFV
-811 GVESGR
+811 GIESGR

-861 TTGGWTETS
+861 TTGGRTETA

-889 GYTYPDPE
+889 EYTYPDPE

-918 PPDEPSVE
+918 PPDEPPVE

-936 DIPVEVPDLPVED
+936 DIPVEVPDVPVED

-957 EDVPAADTP
+957 EDVPAADIP

-987 IAGLAVM
+987 LAGLAVM

-1004 TTVDRV
+1004 TTVD

>member
-1 MTFLWKG
+1 M
-8 AVINSMP
+8 
-15 KIFRKFH
+15 RKKFC
-22 KGLALALSAAMCV
+22 KKLSLLLAFAMGV

-236 ETSVTVTLPEGVSSA
+236 ETSVTTALPEGVSGA
-251 EPPEMPQPQ
+251 EPPEMPQPR

-314 EATDPETGETTAV
+314 EATDPETGETTTV
-327 TVAELRDASGALTGY
+327 KVAELRDADGALTGY

-555 AQNGYWGTC
+555 ARNGYWGTS

-572 VKQMLVDAYNSGEID
+572 VKRMLVDAYNNGEID

-629 RDDPFTSYYQAV
+629 REDPFTSYYQAV
-641 GGRNWRELDS
+641 GGKNWRELDD

-657 KALYDYLVS
+657 KALYDYLIS
-666 QTEAPTHKNTLINE
+666 QTEAPTHQNTLINE
-680 NNFATNASLTV
+680 NNFATDASLTV
-691 GQRDEATG
+691 GQRDGDTG

-714 TESDD
+714 AESDD
-719 LLVHVVVGGEIVE
+719 LLVHVVVAARSWRRGGWPGTTPGPSTALSPE
-732 TRRLAGDDAGTQYGV
+732 AGT
-747 VPRSGDGSY
+747 
-756 TLSGLKLAEG
+756 
-766 VNIDLRLTGTQNIG
+766 
-780 EGVYLFT
+780 
-787 SEVST
+787 
-792 EPVGY
+792 
-797 DGDGEPVFSSQTFV
+797 
-811 GVESGR
+811 
-817 QSVDLS
+817 
-823 VSLNFTVNEAA
+823 AA
-834 AEIVTDTASTTERKV
+834 
-849 DTTETSR
+849 
-856 TDTTT
+856 
-861 TTGGWTETS
+861 
-870 VTVTTIQKND
+870 
-880 REWEVTWEK
+880 
-889 GYTYPDPE
+889 
-897 PETPEKPEEPE
+897 TPC
-908 TPDTPEVPGT
+908 PG
-918 PPDEPSVE
+918 
-926 DIPEE
+926 
-931 DVPKT
+931 
-936 DIPVEVPDLPVED
+936 
-949 EPLVEIPD
+949 
-957 EDVPAADTP
+957 
-966 VADVPQTGDDSGLWY
+966 
-981 VLLMAS
+981 
-987 IAGLAVM
+987 
-994 GWLEIRNKRK
+994 
-1004 TTVDRV
+1004 

>member
-1 MTFLWKG
+1 
-8 AVINSMP
+8 MP

-22 KGLALALSAAMCV
+22 KGLALVLAAAMSV

-49 AAASEDGR
+49 TVTSEDGR

-102 TGHETTATETVAS
+102 AGHETATAETVTGEAV
-115 GTTVEDKEPVTET
+115 TEDKEPVTET
-128 TEGETITTETPGEFE
+128 AEGETITTEVPGQFE
-143 TVDSSAASSSEA
+143 TVDSTAASSSEA
-155 VGPVFKDGG
+155 IDPVFKDGDSS
-164 NITVGLTPGSTAT
+164 ITVGLTPGSTAT

-204 GTGESI
+204 DTGESV

-236 ETSVTVTLPEGVSSA
+236 ETSVTTALPEGVSSA

-314 EATDPETGETTAV
+314 ETTDPETGETTAV

-357 VVETLRGTKDTSTLT
+357 AVETLRGTKDTSTLT

-386 TMGGAVTTTTRTTT
+386 TTGGTVTTTTRTTT
-400 TETKRIAASDRTV
+400 TETKRIVGSDRTV

-419 VTAGGQDGIL
+419 VTAGENAGVL
-429 ETNGIKADVAEP
+429 ETTGVKADVAEP

-454 RADKDGAE
+454 RADKEAVE
-462 FDPEGYDFQ
+462 FDPDGYDFQ

-482 RVDAVKVDGDGTA
+482 RVDAVKVNEDGTT
-495 SPSDRWQ
+495 SSSDRWQ

-555 AQNGYWGTC
+555 AQNGYWGTS

-572 VKQMLVDAYNSGEID
+572 VKRMLVDAYNNGEID
-587 KDDYRGLATAWG
+587 RDNYGGLATAWG

-680 NNFATNASLTV
+680 NNFAANASLTV

-732 TRRLAGDDAGTQYGV
+732 TRRLAGDDTGTQYGV

-756 TLSGLKLAEG
+756 TLSGLKLADG

-797 DGDGEPVFSSQTFV
+797 DEDGEPVFSSQTFV
-811 GVESGR
+811 GIESGR

-849 DTTETSR
+849 DATETSR
-856 TDTTT
+856 MDTVT
-861 TTGGWTETS
+861 TTGGWTETA
-870 VTVTTIQKND
+870 VTVTTIQQND

-918 PPDEPSVE
+918 PPDEPPVE
-926 DIPEE
+926 DIPVE

-936 DIPVEVPDLPVED
+936 DIPVEVPDVPVED

-957 EDVPAADTP
+957 EDVPAADIP

-987 IAGLAVM
+987 LAGLAVM
-994 GWLEIRNKRK
+994 GWLEIRDKRK

>member
-1 MTFLWKG
+1 M
-8 AVINSMP
+8 
-15 KIFRKFH
+15 RKKFC
-22 KGLALALSAAMCV
+22 KKLSLLLAFAMGV

-64 ITWASPEGEEPVVE
+64 ITWASPEGKEPVVE

-102 TGHETTATETVAS
+102 TGHETTATKTVAS

-128 TEGETITTETPGEFE
+128 MEGETITTEVPGQFE
-143 TVDSSAASSSEA
+143 TVDSTAASSSEA
-155 VGPVFKDGG
+155 IDPVFKDGDSS
-164 NITVGLTPGSTAT
+164 ITVGLTPGSTAT

-204 GTGESI
+204 DTGESV

-236 ETSVTVTLPEGVSSA
+236 ETSVTTALPEGVSSA

-327 TVAELRDASGALTGY
+327 TVAELRDADGALTGY

-357 VVETLRGTKDTSTLT
+357 TVETLRGTKDTSTLT

-386 TMGGAVTTTTRTTT
+386 TTGGTVTTTTRTTT

-419 VTAGGQDGIL
+419 VTAGENDGVL
-429 ETNGIKADVAEP
+429 ETTSVKADVAEP

-454 RADKDGAE
+454 RADKDGTE

-482 RVDAVKVDGDGTA
+482 RVDAVKVNEDGTA
-495 SPSDRWQ
+495 TPSDRWQ

-555 AQNGYWGTC
+555 AQNGYWGTS

-572 VKQMLVDAYNSGEID
+572 VKRMLVDAYNNGEID
-587 KDDYRGLATAWG
+587 RNNYGGLATAWG

-624 DMMID
+624 NMMID

-680 NNFATNASLTV
+680 NNFAANASLTV

-732 TRRLAGDDAGTQYGV
+732 TRRLAGDDTGTQYGV

-756 TLSGLKLAEG
+756 TLSGLKLADG

-834 AEIVTDTASTTERKV
+834 AEVVTDTASTTERKV
-849 DTTETSR
+849 DTVETSR

-861 TTGGWTETS
+861 TTGGWTETA
-870 VTVTTIQKND
+870 VTVTTVQKND

-889 GYTYPDPE
+889 DYTYPDPE
-897 PETPEKPEEPE
+897 PDTPEQPEEPE
-908 TPDTPEVPGT
+908 TPETPEDPEVPDI
-918 PPDEPSVE
+918 PPAEPPVE
-926 DIPEE
+926 DIPDE
-931 DVPKT
+931 DVPQT
-936 DIPVEVPDLPVED
+936 DIPVED

-957 EDVPAADTP
+957 EEVPAADIP
-966 VADVPQTGDDSGLWY
+966 VADVPQTGDNSGLWY
-981 VLLMAS
+981 LLLMAS
-987 IAGLAVM
+987 FAGLAVM
-994 GWLEIRNKRK
+994 GWLEIRDRKK
-1004 TTVDRV
+1004 TTVD

>member
-1 MTFLWKG
+1 
-8 AVINSMP
+8 MP

-22 KGLALALSAAMCV
+22 KGLALVLAAAMSV

-49 AAASEDGR
+49 TVTSEDGR

-78 GAAVTTETTVLD
+78 GAATTTETTVLD

-102 TGHETTATETVAS
+102 TGHETATAETVTGEAV
-115 GTTVEDKEPVTET
+115 TEDKEPMTET
-128 TEGETITTETPGEFE
+128 AEGETITTEVPGQFE
-143 TVDSSAASSSEA
+143 TVDSTAASSSEA
-155 VGPVFKDGG
+155 IDPVFKDGDSS
-164 NITVGLTPGSTAT
+164 ITVGLTPGSTAT

-204 GTGESI
+204 DTGESV

-236 ETSVTVTLPEGVSSA
+236 ETSVTITLPEGVSGA

-260 EPFTDADGVTT
+260 EPFTDTDGVTT

-327 TVAELRDASGALTGY
+327 TVAELRDADGALTGY

-357 VVETLRGTKDTSTLT
+357 AVETLRGTKDTSTLT

-386 TMGGAVTTTTRTTT
+386 VVGGTLTTTTRTTT
-400 TETKRIAASDRTV
+400 TQTKRIAASGRTV

-419 VTAGGQDGIL
+419 VTAGENDGVL
-429 ETNGIKADVAEP
+429 ETTGVKADVAEP

-454 RADKDGAE
+454 RADKEVVE
-462 FDPEGYDFQ
+462 FDPDGYDFQ

-495 SPSDRWQ
+495 TPSDRWQ

-555 AQNGYWGTC
+555 AQNGYWGTS

-572 VKQMLVDAYNSGEID
+572 VKRMLMDAYNNGEID
-587 KDDYRGLATAWG
+587 RDNYGGLTTAWG

-629 RDDPFTSYYQAV
+629 REDPFTSYYQAV
-641 GGRNWRELDS
+641 SGRNWRELDS

-680 NNFATNASLTV
+680 NNFAANASLTV

-732 TRRLAGDDAGTQYGV
+732 TRRLAGDDTGTQYGV

-756 TLSGLKLAEG
+756 TLSGLKLADG

-797 DGDGEPVFSSQTFV
+797 DEDGEPVFSSQTFV
-811 GVESGR
+811 GIESGR

-889 GYTYPDPE
+889 EYTYPDPE